1 MSQDPIFLP
10 VSGSPVTEVV
20 SPFFDILPDLKKYP
34 DFISPS
40 YGTPFSAA
48 LDIFAQEDF
57 NITSVTQLIDMGF
70 KCEYPKDYA
79 LLLLPRSGL
88 GSKFGV
94 ELANTIGLIDVDY
107 RGTLMAALHLS
118 GHGTKAKEIEL
129 LNNLLEDE
137 EDYPDNCDSSTKA
150 IRVRRGEAFAQLLLV
165 KTDRPT
171 PRIVSELSET
181 VRGEGGFGS
190 TTK

>member
-1 MSQDPIFLP
+1 MSQDPTFLP
-10 VSGSPVTEVV
+10 EAV
-20 SPFFDILPDLKKYP
+20 SPTLDILPDLKKYP
-34 DFISPS
+34 DFIIPS

-48 LDIFAQEDF
+48 LDIFAQEDIH
-57 NITSVTQLIDMGF
+57 ITSVTKLIDLGF

-118 GHGTKAKEIEL
+118 GHGTKSREVDL
-129 LNNLLEDE
+129 LNDLLDDED
-137 EDYPDNCDSSTKA
+137 DFPDGCDSSTKA
-150 IRVRRGEAFAQLLLV
+150 IHVRRGEAFAQLLLI
-165 KTDRPT
+165 KTDRPV

-181 VRGEGGFGS
+181 VRGDGGFGS